1 MRVLV
6 CGGRDFSDQG
16 FLNSIL
22 DLYHAKLGFSLVI
35 EGGARGADSLARTW
49 AIRNKVA
56 CDEFKANWDAF
67 GRAAGSIRNR
77 LMLEEGKP
85 DFVIAFPGAKG
96 TENMISQAKL
106 KKVPVLKIELPNERS

>member
-22 DLYHAKLGFSLVI
+22 DLYHAKLSFSFVI

-49 AIRNKVA
+49 SIKNKIA
-56 CDEFKANWDAF
+56 YKEFKADWEFF

-106 KKVPVLKIELPNERS
+106 KKVPVLKIELPIARS